1 MDGGHVDKMAMGTKT
16 CVIKQEIKF
25 KDCKNCM
32 ENNKTKILR
41 SQQRFRSEAHNV
53 FTEKVVKIVLSA
65 NDGKRI
71 QMPD

>member
-32 ENNKTKILR
+32 ENNKLR
-41 SQQRFRSEAHNV
+41 Y
-53 FTEKVVKIVLSA
+53 
-65 NDGKRI
+65 
-71 QMPD
+71 